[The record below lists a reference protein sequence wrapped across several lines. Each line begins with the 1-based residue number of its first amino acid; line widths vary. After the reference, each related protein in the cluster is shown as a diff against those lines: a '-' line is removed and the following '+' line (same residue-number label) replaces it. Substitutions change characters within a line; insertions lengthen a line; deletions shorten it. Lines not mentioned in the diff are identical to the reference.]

1 MDRIFLHAGQ
11 PKTGTTAIQYFLG
24 ESREEL
30 ERLGYLFP
38 REGLSHIHNHGPL
51 VSDIRGEPS
60 SPQHRGSARRLART
74 LAESPLPKAVISAER
89 LFPDFGECLAAGGR
103 NMVVEYF
110 AQTGI
115 PTTIISYLRADPARL
130 NSVYIQKIK
139 SFRIDLSLQEF
150 VDDQLGRVEVP
161 YMKFLELAVPSKVDL
176 VFRPFDKSVQGR
188 GVVRDF
194 LLAVGLF
201 ERQSGMVGEERR
213 LNDSLGPIA
222 LEAARTTLERIKRDA
237 PEPTLRQRRA
247 LREALFGLVEGERP
261 EPTFYGMDAA
271 LSERVDRTLG
281 EDRESFARA
290 VWGRGW
296 GEVFPP
302 ETRPMNAFDPS
313 RAEPD
318 AADRYRRLCD
328 GLWRAAEA
336 IMADDRMA
344 EPRPW
349 ERRERRGSASAG

>member
-24 ESREEL
+24 ENREEL
-30 ERLGYLFP
+30 ARLGYLFP

-60 SPQHRGSARRLART
+60 SPQHRGSAGRLART
-74 LAESPLPKAVISAER
+74 LRESAVPHAVISAER
-89 LFPDFGECLAAGGR
+89 LFPDFGECLAAGSR
-103 NMVVEYF
+103 NTVVDYF
-110 AQTGI
+110 AESGI
-115 PTTIISYLRADPARL
+115 PTTILSYLRADPARL

-139 SFRIDLSLQEF
+139 SFRIDLSLPEF
-150 VDDQLGRVEVP
+150 VDDQLRRVEVP
-161 YMKFLELAVPSKVDL
+161 YMRFLELAVPSKVDL
-176 VFRPFDKSVQGR
+176 AFRPFDKSVQQR
-188 GVVRDF
+188 GVVGDF
-194 LLAVGLF
+194 LLAIGLS
-201 ERQSGMVGEERR
+201 EQEAAMAGKERR

-222 LEAARTTLERIKRDA
+222 LEAARATLARIKRDG

-247 LREALFGLVEGERP
+247 LRDALFARVEGERP
-261 EPTFYGMDAA
+261 EAAFYGMDAA

-281 EDRESFARA
+281 EGREAFARA

-296 GEVFPP
+296 GEVFTP
-302 ETRPMNAFDPS
+302 EARPVNVFDPS

-318 AADRYRRLCD
+318 AADHYRRLCD
-328 GLWRAAEA
+328 GLWQAAEA

-344 EPRPW
+344 EAKPW
-349 ERRERRGSASAG
+349 ERRQRRGAASGD